1 MIDISD
7 LIETARRIVAM
18 AEIAPGRY
26 QRYAGTPAGDSVD
39 NPYGCADAANIL
51 YTLDAFPREAQ
62 ERQAFVDTLNAM
74 QQPDGLWRE
83 DTHHPIHTTA
93 HCIAALELFDAGS
106 ARPLEALADLRDPAR
121 MEAFL
126 DALAWRENPWRAS
139 HQGAGLHTALTLSG
153 EATREWRNV
162 YIAWLARNADPE
174 TGFWRR
180 GAMGPVEHDGTYTL
194 FPHLAGSFHYLF
206 AMQYERAPL
215 AYPERM
221 IDSCLSLFADDVFPL
236 GRAVGFAEIDWVYCL
251 NRASRQT
258 PHRFDER
265 TQALKTFA
273 GKYVDYLRSID
284 PDDEPTIRD
293 LHLLF
298 GVLCALAELQAA
310 LPGFLQT
317 ERPLRLV
324 LDRRPFI

>member
-7 LIETARRIVAM
+7 LIDAAYQTVKQ
-18 AEIAPGRY
+18 AEIEPGHYCRHVGALAAD
-26 QRYAGTPAGDSVD
+26 RHD

-51 YTLDAFPREAQ
+51 YTINAFPRDGEMR
-62 ERQAFVDTLNAM
+62 EAFVDALNGL
-74 QQPDGLWRE
+74 QQEDGLWRE
-83 DTHHPIHTTA
+83 ATHHPIHTTA
-93 HCIAALELFDAGS
+93 HCIAALELFDAGP
-106 ARPLEALADLRDPAR
+106 ARPLMALADLRDPIR

-126 DALAWRENPWRAS
+126 DALPWRENPWRAS

-153 EATREWRNV
+153 DATKAWREAYV
-162 YIAWLARNADPE
+162 AWFAQQADPE

-180 GAMGPVEHDGTYTL
+180 GYIDPVEHEGTRTI

-215 AYPERM
+215 VYPDKV
-221 IDSCLSLFADDVFPL
+221 IDSCLALQAEDVFPL
-236 GRAVGFAEIDWVYCL
+236 GRTIGFAEIDWVYCL

-258 PHRFDER
+258 AHRFDER
-265 TQALKTFA
+265 TAALTSFA
-273 GKYVDYLRSID
+273 EKYADYLRAVMTKRD
-284 PDDEPTIRD
+284 PATKD

-298 GVLCALAELQAA
+298 GVLCALAELQMA
-310 LPGFLQT
+310 LPGFIRT
-317 ERPLRLV
+317 EKPLRLV